1 MQKKVILSNENSIV
15 NQFIAELR
23 DQHIQTDSMRFR
35 KNMERLGEIFAYEI
49 SKSFTYRPAEVTTPL
64 GQAEVKLLQ
73 EQPVLATVLRAGLPF
88 HSGMHNLFDKAQ
100 NAFVSAYRKMH
111 KDCSFE
117 VKVEYMTAPDLNGK
131 TVILSDPMIATGTSL
146 ELAYQSLLQRGTP
159 SKVHIAAIIAS
170 AEGLDYLMKKLPETV
185 QFWVGAVDEELTAQ
199 SYIVPGLGDAGDLA
213 FGLKL

>member
-49 SKSFTYRPAEVTTPL
+49 SKSFTYRPSEVTTPL

-111 KDCSFE
+111 KDGSFE

-146 ELAYQSLLQRGTP
+146 ELAYQSLMQRGTP

>member
-111 KDCSFE
+111 KDGSFE

>member
-23 DQHIQTDSMRFR
+23 DQQIQTDSMRFR

-111 KDCSFE
+111 KDGSFE

-146 ELAYQSLLQRGTP
+146 ELAYQSLMQRGTP

-185 QFWVGAVDEELTAQ
+185 QFWVGAVDEELTAH

>member
-100 NAFVSAYRKMH
+100 NAFVSAYRKIH
-111 KDCSFE
+111 KDGSFE

>member
-111 KDCSFE
+111 KDGSFE

-146 ELAYQSLLQRGTP
+146 ELAYQSLMQRGTP

>member
-1 MQKKVILSNENSIV
+1 VILSNENSIV

-111 KDCSFE
+111 KDGSFE

-146 ELAYQSLLQRGTP
+146 ELAYQSLMQRGTP